1 MYISLQDVIIF
12 VIASDRWFDIVINNK
27 SPAPAQVW
35 HKLWDGNL
43 LKLWEEM

>member
-12 VIASDRWFDIVINNK
+12 VIASDRWFDIAINNI
-27 SPAPAQVW
+27 SPAQVW

-43 LKLWEEM
+43 LKLWEGM